1 MNQPTTFANDLFAA
15 KLDEHSLDIK
25 RTATQTLQVNLGRL
39 CNQTCNHCH
48 QGAGPARKEVME
60 KVTMLEILT
69 LLDKT
74 PRITTVDLT
83 GGAPEMNPHFRFFVG
98 ALKERNLSIINR
110 CNLTV
115 LFEKGQETTAQFFA
129 DMGLRIVASMPCYSQ
144 KNVDQQRGDGVY
156 ASSIKGLKLLNSL
169 GYGDKLT
176 LDLVYNPGGAFL
188 PGDQAGLEAD
198 YKKRLFEDHTVT
210 FSSLLTITN
219 MPIRRFSGFLKS
231 DHHFDEYLDLL
242 NTNFNPTAALGIM
255 CRDMV
260 SVDYRGRVYDCDFN
274 QAMDFGN
281 KEKDLK
287 DLTNFE
293 MAGDAIA
300 FGEHC
305 FGCTAG
311 SGSSCGGALAG
322 EK

>member
-15 KLDEHSLDIK
+15 KLEQHSLKIK
-25 RTATQTLQVNLGRL
+25 RIATKTLQVNLGRL

-48 QGAGPARKEVME
+48 QGAGPTRKEVMD
-60 KVTMLEILT
+60 KDTMVQILS
-69 LLDKT
+69 LLDQT
-74 PRITTVDLT
+74 PKITTVDLT
-83 GGAPEMNPHFRFFVG
+83 GGAPEMNPHFRFFVE
-98 ALKERNLSIINR
+98 ALKAKGLSIIKR

-129 DMGLRIVASMPCYSQ
+129 DQGLRIVASMPCYSQ

-156 ASSIKGLKLLNSL
+156 DKSIKGLQLLNSL

-198 YKKRLFEDHTVT
+198 YNLRLKEDHNII
-210 FSSLLTITN
+210 FSNLLTITN

-231 DHHFDEYLDLL
+231 DQHFDDYLELL
-242 NTNFNPTAALGIM
+242 NENFNPAAALGIM

-260 SVDYRGRVYDCDFN
+260 SVDFSGRVYDCDFN
-274 QAMDFGN
+274 QAMDFG
-281 KEKDLK
+281 KKKQDVKDLK
-287 DLTNFE
+287 NFE
-293 MAGDAIA
+293 MEGEEIA

-311 SGSSCGGALAG
+311 AGSSCGGALAG
-322 EK
+322 EV